1 MKKYIVI
8 ISAALLSMTAC
19 NFLDKT
25 PLDKSNAEKYFQTEN
40 DLMMFSNNFYSSSYT
55 IAAND
60 EPFQNQNDLIF
71 QVAGFSA
78 ELKGGT
84 NRVIPA
90 SGGGWSWSILRK
102 INTLLDNIDKCK
114 DTGVREKY
122 TAVARFFRATF
133 YFEKVK
139 RFGDVP
145 WIEHELGSD
154 SPELYRPRDS
164 REFIVDKIIEDLDYA
179 AAHLSDAVTTFRVNK
194 WTALAFKSRICLYE
208 GTWRKYHTEADQY
221 KTHTPEYYLNLAA
234 DAASLVMESAKYS
247 IATPAAKADA
257 NYRDLFKAPDA
268 NVKEFIMAIHYDGA
282 LEVCHSRGF
291 NAIQLAGQ
299 TISRKAINMY
309 LMKDGKR
316 YTGETDLDYALGE
329 WKNKEFKDQIANRD
343 PRLAQTIVN
352 PAYRREGNK
361 SGIQYPMFNFANSG
375 YQSTKFLMDLGNA
388 SDNDKV
394 SSDSKSYN
402 DIPVIRYAEVL
413 LNYAE
418 AKAELGTLEPGD
430 ITNTI
435 DLIRARVGMPPLD
448 MAAANANPCP
458 YLSSAEYGYQNV
470 TGANKG
476 VILEIRR
483 ERAVELMQEGRARWD
498 DLMRWKEGKCID
510 QEMLG
515 MYFPG
520 PGEYDL
526 NGDGVADHCLYQGSQ
541 PTTTCP
547 VTLEIGKGI
556 KLTEG
561 TSGFVVVIPDEERK
575 GFNEDRDYLYPIP
588 SNEIT
593 LSQGSLKQNPGW
605 N

>member
-1 MKKYIVI
+1 MKKYII
-8 ISAALLSMTAC
+8 LISAALLSMTGC
-19 NFLDKT
+19 SFLDKT
-25 PLDKSNAEKYFQTEN
+25 PLDKESAETYFKTEN
-40 DLMMFSNNFYSSSYT
+40 ELMMFSNNFYSSSYT

-78 ELKGGT
+78 ELRGGT

-102 INTLLDNIDKCK
+102 INTLLDNIDKCPDVSAK
-114 DTGVREKY
+114 EKY
-122 TAVARFFRATF
+122 TAVARFFRAAF

-154 SPELYRPRDS
+154 SQELYRPRDS
-164 REFIVDKIIEDLDYA
+164 RELIIDKVIDDLDYA
-179 AAHLSDAVTTFRVNK
+179 ADHLSDAVSTFRVNR

-208 GTWRKYHTEADQY
+208 GTWRKYHTEATQY
-221 KTHTPEYYLNLAA
+221 KEHTPEYYLDLAA
-234 DAASLVMESAKYS
+234 KAAELVMNSNLYS
-247 IATPAAKADA
+247 IATPAAKTDA

-268 NVKEFIMAIHYDGA
+268 NQKEFIMAIHYDGA

-299 TISRKAINMY
+299 TISRKAVNMY
-309 LMKDGKR
+309 LMKDGSR
-316 YTGETDLDYALGE
+316 YTDQSGWQT
-329 WKNKEFKDQIANRD
+329 KQFKEQIADRD

-361 SGIQYPMFNFANSG
+361 SGIQYPMFNFANTG

-394 SSDSKSYN
+394 ASDGKSYN

-418 AKAELGTLEPGD
+418 AKAEMGTLDQDD
-430 ITNTI
+430 IKITI
-435 DLIRARVGMPPLD
+435 NKIRERVGMPGLD

-458 YLSSAEYGYQNV
+458 YLSSAEFGYQNV
-470 TGANKG
+470 SGANKG

-483 ERAVELMQEGRARWD
+483 ERAIELMQEGRSRWD

-510 QEMLG
+510 QELLG

-526 NGDGVADHCLYQGSQ
+526 NGDGENDHCLYEGTK
-541 PTTTCP
+541 PDTACP
-547 VTLEIGKGI
+547 VVLEIGKGI
-556 KLTEG
+556 KLTDG
-561 TSGFVVVIPDEERK
+561 NSGFVKVIPDEERA
-575 GFNEDRDYLYPIP
+575 GFNENRDYLYPIP

-605 N
+605 E

>member
-1 MKKYIVI
+1 MKKYII
-8 ISAALLSMTAC
+8 LLSAALLSMTAC
-19 NFLDKT
+19 DFLDRT
-25 PLDKSNAEKYFQTEN
+25 PLDKESAETYFKTEN
-40 DLMMFSNNFYSSSYT
+40 DLMMFSNNFYSSPYT

-60 EPFQNQNDLIF
+60 EPYQAQNDLIF

-78 ELKGGT
+78 EMRGGN

-90 SGGGWSWSILRK
+90 SGGGWNWSILRK
-102 INTLLDNIDKCK
+102 INTLLDNINKCP

-164 REFIVDKIIEDLDYA
+164 REVVIDNVIADLDYA
-179 AAHLSDAVTTFRVNK
+179 AEHLSDAVSTFRVNK
-194 WTALAFKSRICLYE
+194 WTALAFKSRICLFE
-208 GTWRKYHTEADQY
+208 GTWRKYHTEEAEQY
-221 KTHTPEYYLNLAA
+221 TAHAPEYYLQLAA
-234 DAASLVMESAKYS
+234 DAAQDVIDGGKYS
-247 IATPAAKADA
+247 IARPSASVDA

-268 NVKEFIMAIHYDGA
+268 NVNEFIMAIHYDGA

-299 TISRKAINMY
+299 TISRKAVNMY
-309 LMKDGKR
+309 LMKDGSR
-316 YTGETDLDYALGE
+316 YTEQSG
-329 WKNKEFKDQIANRD
+329 WQSKEFKDQIANRD

-352 PAYRREGNK
+352 PDYRREGNK
-361 SGIQYPMFNFANSG
+361 SGIQYPMFNYANSG
-375 YQSTKFLMDLGNA
+375 FQSTKFLMDLGNA

-394 SSDSKSYN
+394 ASDSKSYN

-418 AKAELGTLEPGD
+418 AKAELGTLIQD
-430 ITNTI
+430 DLDKTI
-435 DLIRARVGMPPLD
+435 GKIRERVGMPGLD
-448 MAAANANPCP
+448 MKAANDNPCP
-458 YLSSAEYGYQNV
+458 YLSSAAFGYQNV

-483 ERAVELMQEGRARWD
+483 ERAVELIQEGRGRWE

-510 QEMLG
+510 QELLG

-526 NGDGVADHCLYQGSQ
+526 NGDGVNDHCLYEGTKPDTQ
-541 PTTTCP
+541 CP
-547 VTLEIGKGI
+547 VVYEIGKGI
-556 KLTEG
+556 KLTDG
-561 TSGFVVVIPDEERK
+561 NNGFVVVIPDEERA

-593 LSQGSLKQNPGW
+593 LSNGSLKQNPGW